1 MYYSGEL
8 SQISLYSRAY
18 VRIVDKKIEE
28 NLLDAVSSPAL
39 GKKKRTA

>member
-8 SQISLYSRAY
+8 SQVSLHSRAY
-18 VRIVDKKIEE
+18 VRIVDKKVEE
-28 NLLDAVSSPAL
+28 NLLDAISWPAL